1 MEGPTLCQKARKGGH
16 PIFGGTRAMEHIS
29 IDSGLQVTW
38 SSWSRCESSFSMLL
52 VPHRP
57 GILALAE
64 EIIDAAG
71 GKRMLALFHVAEA
84 RDLSLA
90 VSALFASGS
99 PLRDKLSEGHCFVRY
114 AMISDP
120 EDRHSVCQALEVW
133 MQATAEQATG
143 LADCDPGDC
152 AVPKAAL
159 PEPVQRKQ
167 FVNEAAAIRTPMRP
181 IFPAGF

>member
-1 MEGPTLCQKARKGGH
+1 
-16 PIFGGTRAMEHIS
+16 MEHIS

-99 PLRDKLSEGHCFVRY
+99 GLRDRLSEGRCFVRY

-120 EDRHSVCQALEVW
+120 EDRRSVCQALEAW

-143 LADCDPGDC
+143 MVDCHPGDC
-152 AVPKAAL
+152 AAPQGLKPLVFSAVDGRVEPLRKNIVESVPLRKTKL
-159 PEPVQRKQ
+159 DVGLSKLTRPV
-167 FVNEAAAIRTPMRP
+167 
-181 IFPAGF
+181 FPAGF

>member
-1 MEGPTLCQKARKGGH
+1 
-16 PIFGGTRAMEHIS
+16 MEHIS

-99 PLRDKLSEGHCFVRY
+99 GLRDRLSEGRCFVRY
-114 AMISDP
+114 AMLSDP
-120 EDRHSVCQALEVW
+120 EDRRAVRITLTSKGLIALKTAHDSLMASFAGLVAYLGEEDSNELAELLAKAFTYFHEVRGE
-133 MQATAEQATG
+133 MDATT
-143 LADCDPGDC
+143 
-152 AVPKAAL
+152 
-159 PEPVQRKQ
+159 R
-167 FVNEAAAIRTPMRP
+167 NER
-181 IFPAGF
+181 

>member
-1 MEGPTLCQKARKGGH
+1 
-16 PIFGGTRAMEHIS
+16 
-29 IDSGLQVTW
+29 
-38 SSWSRCESSFSMLL
+38 MLL

-64 EIIDAAG
+64 EIVDAAG

-99 PLRDKLSEGHCFVRY
+99 GLRNRLSEGRCFVRY

-120 EDRHSVCQALEVW
+120 EDRRAVCQALEAW

-143 LADCDPGDC
+143 VVDCDPGDC
-152 AVPKAAL
+152 AAPQGLKPLVFAAVDGRVAAQVGAEAPTYQCVPLRKTRLENASL
-159 PEPVQRKQ
+159 GKRVRPV
-167 FVNEAAAIRTPMRP
+167 
-181 IFPAGF
+181 FPAGF

>member
-1 MEGPTLCQKARKGGH
+1 
-16 PIFGGTRAMEHIS
+16 MEHIS

-99 PLRDKLSEGHCFVRY
+99 GLRDRLSEGRCFVRY

-120 EDRHSVCQALEVW
+120 EDRRAVCQALEAW

-143 LADCDPGDC
+143 LVDCDPGDC
-152 AVPKAAL
+152 AAPQGLKPLVFSAVDGRVEGL
-159 PEPVQRKQ
+159 PLRKTKVDVDKLARPV
-167 FVNEAAAIRTPMRP
+167 
-181 IFPAGF
+181 FPAGF

>member
-1 MEGPTLCQKARKGGH
+1 M
-16 PIFGGTRAMEHIS
+16 
-29 IDSGLQVTW
+29 
-38 SSWSRCESSFSMLL
+38 
-52 VPHRP
+52 
-57 GILALAE
+57 
-64 EIIDAAG
+64 
-71 GKRMLALFHVAEA
+71 
-84 RDLSLA
+84 
-90 VSALFASGS
+90 FATGS
-99 PLRDKLSEGHCFVRY
+99 PLRDKLSEGRCFVRY

-120 EDRHSVCQALEVW
+120 EDRHSVRQALEAW

-167 FVNEAAAIRTPMRP
+167 FVNEAAAVRRPMRP

>member
-1 MEGPTLCQKARKGGH
+1 
-16 PIFGGTRAMEHIS
+16 MEHIS
-29 IDSGLQVTW
+29 IDSGLQVAW

-64 EIIDAAG
+64 EITDAAG
-71 GKRMLALFHVAEA
+71 GKRMLALFNVAEA

-90 VSALFASGS
+90 VSAMFASGS
-99 PLRDKLSEGHCFVRY
+99 PLRDKLSEGRCFVRY

-120 EDRHSVCQALEVW
+120 EDRRAVCQALEAW

-143 LADCDPGDC
+143 MADCDPGDC
-152 AVPKAAL
+152 TAPQRLKPPIFSAIGGRAEAL
-159 PEPVQRKQ
+159 PLRTKKQ
-167 FVNEAAAIRTPMRP
+167 DVGLGKPA
-181 IFPAGF
+181 FPAGF

>member
-1 MEGPTLCQKARKGGH
+1 
-16 PIFGGTRAMEHIS
+16 MEHIS

-64 EIIDAAG
+64 EIVDAAG

-99 PLRDKLSEGHCFVRY
+99 GLRDRLSEGRCFVRY
-114 AMISDP
+114 AMLSDP
-120 EDRHSVCQALEVW
+120 EDRHSVCQALEAW

-143 LADCDPGDC
+143 LVDCDPGDC
-152 AVPKAAL
+152 AAPQGLK
-159 PEPVQRKQ
+159 PPVFPGTDGAVETAPFQS
-167 FVNEAAAIRTPMRP
+167 NEAMPLRKTKPD
-181 IFPAGF
+181 AGLGK